1 MNWRDRFSKFM
12 YGRYGADQFSKFL
25 LGLTIAL
32 CIISLFVPRRL
43 GSLFSTLILLLIF
56 YTYFRMFSRNI
67 YKRAAENEKY
77 MRILGSW
84 RNKVANEK
92 DLAGQRKY
100 YHFYKCPGCGQR
112 IRIPKG
118 HGKIQIRC
126 PKCNAT
132 FIRRSQFF
140 MFGYVVINKPE
151 LKFKEFDVY
160 KSFYCGLCYS
170 LRSRYGFVGQFTL
183 SYDMTFLVMLLTS
196 LYEPKVAHSEH
207 KCIRHPLKAQPM
219 SSSIYSDY
227 VADMNILLSYY
238 KAMDDW
244 NDDRSVLKLAF
255 AKLLNTKHPDDSFDY
270 AAKADSISSLLTE
283 LGTREKENETNIDV
297 MAGLF
302 GRIMSV
308 LFVPKDDQWAASLS
322 RIGFFLG
329 KFIYILDAYDDL
341 EEDIKKNHY
350 NPFKSICN
358 EQGFDDRIKGMLQ
371 MMMAE
376 CSKEFEYLPILENAE
391 VLRNILYA
399 GVWTVYYLSLIH
411 I

>member
-1 MNWRDRFSKFM
+1 
-12 YGRYGADQFSKFL
+12 
-25 LGLTIAL
+25 
-32 CIISLFVPRRL
+32 
-43 GSLFSTLILLLIF
+43 
-56 YTYFRMFSRNI
+56 
-67 YKRAAENEKY
+67 
-77 MRILGSW
+77 
-84 RNKVANEK
+84 
-92 DLAGQRKY
+92 
-100 YHFYKCPGCGQR
+100 
-112 IRIPKG
+112 
-118 HGKIQIRC
+118 
-126 PKCNAT
+126 
-132 FIRRSQFF
+132 

-255 AKLLNTKHPDDSFDY
+255 AKLLKTKHPDDGFDY
-270 AAKADSISSLLTE
+270 NKKAEVISSLLTE

-302 GRIMSV
+302 GRKRRPVGCFS
-308 LFVPKDDQWAASLS
+308 
-322 RIGFFLG
+322 
-329 KFIYILDAYDDL
+329 
-341 EEDIKKNHY
+341 
-350 NPFKSICN
+350 
-358 EQGFDDRIKGMLQ
+358 
-371 MMMAE
+371 
-376 CSKEFEYLPILENAE
+376 
-391 VLRNILYA
+391 
-399 GVWTVYYLSLIH
+399 
-411 I
+411 

>member
-1 MNWRDRFSKFM
+1 
-12 YGRYGADQFSKFL
+12 
-25 LGLTIAL
+25 
-32 CIISLFVPRRL
+32 
-43 GSLFSTLILLLIF
+43 
-56 YTYFRMFSRNI
+56 
-67 YKRAAENEKY
+67 
-77 MRILGSW
+77 
-84 RNKVANEK
+84 
-92 DLAGQRKY
+92 
-100 YHFYKCPGCGQR
+100 
-112 IRIPKG
+112 
-118 HGKIQIRC
+118 
-126 PKCNAT
+126 
-132 FIRRSQFF
+132 

-255 AKLLNTKHPDDSFDY
+255 AKLLKTKHPDDGFDY
-270 AAKADSISSLLTE
+270 NKKAEVISSLLTE

-302 GRIMSV
+302 ALCLSFLFQKTTSGLLLLAALVFSLANLFIFLMPMMIWRRILRRIITILSN
-308 LFVPKDDQWAASLS
+308 LFAMNRGLM
-322 RIGFFLG
+322 I
-329 KFIYILDAYDDL
+329 
-341 EEDIKKNHY
+341 E
-350 NPFKSICN
+350 
-358 EQGFDDRIKGMLQ
+358 
-371 MMMAE
+371 
-376 CSKEFEYLPILENAE
+376 
-391 VLRNILYA
+391 
-399 GVWTVYYLSLIH
+399 
-411 I
+411 

>member
-1 MNWRDRFSKFM
+1 
-12 YGRYGADQFSKFL
+12 
-25 LGLTIAL
+25 
-32 CIISLFVPRRL
+32 
-43 GSLFSTLILLLIF
+43 
-56 YTYFRMFSRNI
+56 
-67 YKRAAENEKY
+67 
-77 MRILGSW
+77 
-84 RNKVANEK
+84 
-92 DLAGQRKY
+92 
-100 YHFYKCPGCGQR
+100 
-112 IRIPKG
+112 
-118 HGKIQIRC
+118 
-126 PKCNAT
+126 
-132 FIRRSQFF
+132 

-283 LGTREKENETNIDV
+283 LGTREKENETNIDALV
-297 MAGLF
+297 FSLANLFIFLMPMMIWRRILRRIITILSNLFAMNRGLM
-302 GRIMSV
+302 I
-308 LFVPKDDQWAASLS
+308 
-322 RIGFFLG
+322 
-329 KFIYILDAYDDL
+329 
-341 EEDIKKNHY
+341 E
-350 NPFKSICN
+350 
-358 EQGFDDRIKGMLQ
+358 
-371 MMMAE
+371 
-376 CSKEFEYLPILENAE
+376 
-391 VLRNILYA
+391 
-399 GVWTVYYLSLIH
+399 
-411 I
+411 

>member
-1 MNWRDRFSKFM
+1 
-12 YGRYGADQFSKFL
+12 
-25 LGLTIAL
+25 
-32 CIISLFVPRRL
+32 
-43 GSLFSTLILLLIF
+43 
-56 YTYFRMFSRNI
+56 
-67 YKRAAENEKY
+67 
-77 MRILGSW
+77 
-84 RNKVANEK
+84 
-92 DLAGQRKY
+92 
-100 YHFYKCPGCGQR
+100 
-112 IRIPKG
+112 
-118 HGKIQIRC
+118 
-126 PKCNAT
+126 
-132 FIRRSQFF
+132 

-196 LYEPKVAHSEH
+196 LYEPNVAHSEH

-255 AKLLNTKHPDDSFDY
+255 AKLLKTKHPDDGFDY
-270 AAKADSISSLLTE
+270 NKKAEVISSLLTE

-322 RIGFFLG
+322 ALVFSLANLFIFLMPMMIWRRILRR
-329 KFIYILDAYDDL
+329 IITILSNLFAMNRGL
-341 EEDIKKNHY
+341 MIE
-350 NPFKSICN
+350 
-358 EQGFDDRIKGMLQ
+358 
-371 MMMAE
+371 
-376 CSKEFEYLPILENAE
+376 
-391 VLRNILYA
+391 
-399 GVWTVYYLSLIH
+399 
-411 I
+411 

>member
-1 MNWRDRFSKFM
+1 
-12 YGRYGADQFSKFL
+12 
-25 LGLTIAL
+25 
-32 CIISLFVPRRL
+32 
-43 GSLFSTLILLLIF
+43 
-56 YTYFRMFSRNI
+56 
-67 YKRAAENEKY
+67 
-77 MRILGSW
+77 
-84 RNKVANEK
+84 
-92 DLAGQRKY
+92 
-100 YHFYKCPGCGQR
+100 
-112 IRIPKG
+112 
-118 HGKIQIRC
+118 
-126 PKCNAT
+126 
-132 FIRRSQFF
+132 

-244 NDDRSVLKLAF
+244 NDDRSVLKFAF

-297 MAGLF
+297 MAGLSVALCLSF
-302 GRIMSV
+302 LFQKTTSGLLLLAALVFSLANLFIFLMPMMIWRRILRRIITILSN
-308 LFVPKDDQWAASLS
+308 LFAMNRGLM
-322 RIGFFLG
+322 I
-329 KFIYILDAYDDL
+329 
-341 EEDIKKNHY
+341 E
-350 NPFKSICN
+350 
-358 EQGFDDRIKGMLQ
+358 
-371 MMMAE
+371 
-376 CSKEFEYLPILENAE
+376 
-391 VLRNILYA
+391 
-399 GVWTVYYLSLIH
+399 
-411 I
+411 

>member
-1 MNWRDRFSKFM
+1 
-12 YGRYGADQFSKFL
+12 
-25 LGLTIAL
+25 
-32 CIISLFVPRRL
+32 
-43 GSLFSTLILLLIF
+43 
-56 YTYFRMFSRNI
+56 
-67 YKRAAENEKY
+67 
-77 MRILGSW
+77 
-84 RNKVANEK
+84 
-92 DLAGQRKY
+92 
-100 YHFYKCPGCGQR
+100 
-112 IRIPKG
+112 
-118 HGKIQIRC
+118 
-126 PKCNAT
+126 
-132 FIRRSQFF
+132 

-329 KFIYILDAYDDL
+329 KFI
-341 EEDIKKNHY
+341 
-350 NPFKSICN
+350 CN

-391 VLRNILYA
+391 ILRNILYA
-399 GVWTVYYLSLIH
+399 GVWTVYYKTLKARREQKKEND
-411 I
+411 

>member
-1 MNWRDRFSKFM
+1 
-12 YGRYGADQFSKFL
+12 
-25 LGLTIAL
+25 
-32 CIISLFVPRRL
+32 
-43 GSLFSTLILLLIF
+43 
-56 YTYFRMFSRNI
+56 
-67 YKRAAENEKY
+67 
-77 MRILGSW
+77 
-84 RNKVANEK
+84 
-92 DLAGQRKY
+92 
-100 YHFYKCPGCGQR
+100 
-112 IRIPKG
+112 
-118 HGKIQIRC
+118 
-126 PKCNAT
+126 
-132 FIRRSQFF
+132 

-170 LRSRYGFVGQFTL
+170 LRSRYGFVGKFTL

-391 VLRNILYA
+391 ILRNILYA
-399 GVWTVYYLSLIH
+399 GVWTVYYKTLKARREQKKEND
-411 I
+411 

>member
-1 MNWRDRFSKFM
+1 
-12 YGRYGADQFSKFL
+12 
-25 LGLTIAL
+25 
-32 CIISLFVPRRL
+32 
-43 GSLFSTLILLLIF
+43 
-56 YTYFRMFSRNI
+56 
-67 YKRAAENEKY
+67 
-77 MRILGSW
+77 
-84 RNKVANEK
+84 
-92 DLAGQRKY
+92 
-100 YHFYKCPGCGQR
+100 
-112 IRIPKG
+112 
-118 HGKIQIRC
+118 
-126 PKCNAT
+126 
-132 FIRRSQFF
+132 

-308 LFVPKDDQWAASLS
+308 LFVPKDDQWAAS
-322 RIGFFLG
+322 
-329 KFIYILDAYDDL
+329 
-341 EEDIKKNHY
+341 
-350 NPFKSICN
+350 
-358 EQGFDDRIKGMLQ
+358 
-371 MMMAE
+371 
-376 CSKEFEYLPILENAE
+376 
-391 VLRNILYA
+391 
-399 GVWTVYYLSLIH
+399 
-411 I
+411 

>member
-1 MNWRDRFSKFM
+1 
-12 YGRYGADQFSKFL
+12 
-25 LGLTIAL
+25 
-32 CIISLFVPRRL
+32 
-43 GSLFSTLILLLIF
+43 
-56 YTYFRMFSRNI
+56 
-67 YKRAAENEKY
+67 
-77 MRILGSW
+77 
-84 RNKVANEK
+84 
-92 DLAGQRKY
+92 
-100 YHFYKCPGCGQR
+100 
-112 IRIPKG
+112 
-118 HGKIQIRC
+118 
-126 PKCNAT
+126 
-132 FIRRSQFF
+132 

-322 RIGFFLG
+322 RIGFFLYVVNVSG
-329 KFIYILDAYDDL
+329 VVEVGADYQSAVLHRAAVYGVQL
-341 EEDIKKNHY
+341 VAVRHY
-350 NPFKSICN
+350 ALHPACLYPC
-358 EQGFDDRIKGMLQ
+358 DCVV
-371 MMMAE
+371 AE
-376 CSKEFEYLPILENAE
+376 RE
-391 VLRNILYA
+391 VFGAPDCLI
-399 GVWTVYYLSLIH
+399 TVYVRCEACFRGLVGRPGIVVVRFVYLSP
-411 I
+411 